1 MLLKRKEGTDMFKKN
16 ALCFLL
22 AVLTALSV
30 FLPHARALEMGDFL
44 YSVEL
49 KGDIAANG
57 IYMAPVGLEVTERSG
72 ADFEDLRVM
81 AAGSE
86 EVPFVILK
94 DVTPREYVDNFYSM
108 SIVDYYEETSGVTL
122 IVKMP
127 DKRQPIEII
136 ELSTDNRDFKKH
148 AALYGGD
155 DNSSWQ
161 KIAEEPI
168 FDFSSQVNYRKTEF
182 KLGTKYNFKYYKF
195 VINGSSASSPAE
207 KQKTIKLSYEGLDFS
222 VEGYKEQKLKID
234 AVYAKTGFNVK
245 KDGTSAY
252 DEKIFDKLNIVSDKA
267 GNSVIDLEANIG
279 FERVTFDIAP
289 SFYRRS
295 VKVYF
300 SETGADGSYNY
311 LTDFNVYN
319 IPLDEYN
326 TSRSDLWYSCSKHK
340 FFRFV
345 IENKNNPPLALN
357 KIKFEFIRKNL
368 FFVAPRTAQPYYICF
383 GSKSLKKPEY
393 DISTFI
399 NQGNWH
405 RQNYRRLQAAAPVL
419 NASYKEK
426 VPKQPMRPE
435 VEKALLTVIVII
447 VIAALGYWLF
457 TLMAAVPNS
466 GANSGDRE
474 KEEDDSKK

>member
-1 MLLKRKEGTDMFKKN
+1 M
-16 ALCFLL
+16 
-22 AVLTALSV
+22 AVLIALFGVS
-30 FLPHARALEMGDFL
+30 PNASALEMNDFL

-49 KGDIAANG
+49 KGDISANG
-57 IYMAPVGLEVTERSG
+57 IYMAPVGLEIVERSG
-72 ADFEDLRVM
+72 ADFEDLRVL
-81 AAGSE
+81 AQGSE

-94 DVTPREYVDNFYSM
+94 DVTPREYIDNFYSM
-108 SIVDYYEETSGVTL
+108 SVVDYIEETACVTL
-122 IVKMP
+122 VAKMP
-127 DKRQPIEII
+127 DRRQPIEII
-136 ELSTDNRDFKKH
+136 ELSTDNRDFRKH

-155 DNSSWQ
+155 DNVVWQ

-182 KLGTKYNFKYYKF
+182 KLGTKYNFRYYKF
-195 VINGSSASSPAE
+195 VISNSSAPSPAE

-234 AVYAKTGFNVK
+234 GIYAKTGFNVK
-245 KDGTSAY
+245 KDGTTAY
-252 DEKIFDKLNIVSDKA
+252 DEKIFDKLNIVSDKS
-267 GNSVIDLEANIG
+267 GNSVIDIQADTG
-279 FERVTFDIAP
+279 FERVTFDISP

-300 SETGADGSYNY
+300 SETGAEGSYNY

-319 IPLDEYN
+319 IPLDEYR
-326 TSRSDLWYSCSKHK
+326 TSRSDLWYSSPKRK

-345 IENKNNPPLALN
+345 VENKNNPPLALN

-368 FFVAPRTAQPYYICF
+368 FFIAPKTVQPYYICF
-383 GSKSLKKPEY
+383 GNKSLKKPEY

-405 RQNYRRLQAAAPVL
+405 RQNYRRLEAAAPVL
-419 NASYKEK
+419 NASYKETI
-426 VPKQPMRPE
+426 PKQPMRPE

-457 TLMAAVPNS
+457 TLMAAVPGSDINRDETGRGS
-466 GANSGDRE
+466 GESGSAEKE
-474 KEEDDSKK
+474 KEEEDAKK